1 MRWGVVVKKAGG
13 KKKIKSDKRGVMSCE
28 LGAPSPLCCRPRAG
42 VRAAAVPLRLLGG
55 GVVGEKNYCV

>member
-1 MRWGVVVKKAGG
+1 
-13 KKKIKSDKRGVMSCE
+13 MSCE

-55 GVVGEKNYCV
+55 GGVGEKITVYK